1 MTARLDPLVSEFE
14 TDEQAESY
22 DQWFRAKVLEA
33 MMSAKPR
40 IAHDEP
46 MARVRAQV
54 AEKRAAG
61 AGPPVE

>member
-14 TDEQAESY
+14 TDDQAESY
-22 DQWFRAKVLEA
+22 DRWFRAKVREA
-33 MMSAKPR
+33 MASAKPR
-40 IAHDEP
+40 IAHDQA

-54 AEKRAAG
+54 AERRAAR